1 MNLRQLLGS
10 LAPDSDTVLTLGV
23 FDGVHMGHR
32 HLLRRLVQL
41 SGPSLLPTVL
51 TFSNHPATVLRPG
64 TQVAYLTTLDQKVQL
79 LRDQGVELVITLDF
93 TPELAMMGARDFVAT
108 LVDSLRMRGLV
119 LGPDTALGRNREGDY
134 EFLRRQGEDLGFW
147 MEPVEPFL
155 AEGVPVKSR
164 RIRDDIARGDVET
177 GAALLNRK
185 YSVGGQVVVGDRRG
199 NQLGFPTANLNI
211 DDRLMLPGD
220 GIYATWAV
228 IDGVRYPSATS
239 IGVRPTFGLT
249 ERLVEVYVIDF
260 DQDLY
265 GQWVSVEFVVKLRD
279 QENFSSVE
287 ELVRQIEQDVTA
299 SRLALARDRG
309 THVA

>member
-199 NQLGFPTANLNI
+199 NQLGFPTANLDI

-309 THVA
+309 SHVA

>member
-10 LAPDSDTVLTLGV
+10 LAPDRDTVLTLGV

-164 RIRDDIARGDVET
+164 RIRDDIVRGDVET

-239 IGVRPTFGLT
+239 IGVRPTFGLA

-287 ELVRQIEQDVTA
+287 ELVRQIEEDVTA